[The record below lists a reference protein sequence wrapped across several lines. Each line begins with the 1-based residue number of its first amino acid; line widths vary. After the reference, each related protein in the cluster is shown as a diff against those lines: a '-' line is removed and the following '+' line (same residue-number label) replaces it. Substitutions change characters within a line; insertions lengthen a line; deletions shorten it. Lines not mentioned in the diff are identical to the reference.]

1 MWTFP
6 NTPCLIVNLTSKKII
21 LFLPECHPKERTLK
35 VFLYQLSWPKQP
47 HPVHIGKTQRK
58 QIKKNATVKQ
68 FLLAL
73 IANPK
78 AYTLQKQ
85 GFESILNL
93 YQVCSSLS

>member
-1 MWTFP
+1 MNLKSIPLSIVMAKTAP
-6 NTPCLIVNLTSKKII
+6 PRTHRQNTKKAN
-21 LFLPECHPKERTLK
+21 K
-35 VFLYQLSWPKQP
+35 
-47 HPVHIGKTQRK
+47 
-58 QIKKNATVKQ
+58 KKNAIVKQ

-78 AYTLQKQ
+78 AYTLQKE